1 VLSHPRH
8 GSVTGGILI
17 LTVALL
23 AALSGCSSKTSG
35 TTAGTTS
42 TTASA
47 AALGTPNKA
56 TGTPIKVGF
65 VSDGKTASLDS
76 TSQIAASKAA
86 ADYVNAYLGGVN
98 GHPLV
103 LDVCDD
109 QGTPSGTTTCGTQ
122 MLQDKVAAVLVSSIA
137 NDQTLFDSL
146 NGTIPYMTY
155 TAASEDIL
163 LKPTSYVLTNPVG
176 LIGAPALIAQS
187 KGIKKAADVIID
199 VPAATG
205 PITAIAK
212 PLYAKANVS
221 LDIVPIS
228 PSVADQTPQLQQV
241 ISSGAGLITVT
252 GDEPFITKS
261 LKALKELDFK
271 GPIVIGTTLSS
282 TSISSIPGGVAGVTL
297 LTSNTTDPSNAGVQT
312 FHAVMAKYA
321 ASTELDAYT
330 PWGYAVVVSFQKALA
345 GAASDPQDAASI
357 NKVLSAMPK
366 PIEAPLGDGATFQ
379 CGVKLVPITP
389 NACTLTVLQATMDKT
404 GAPADFKAIDTSS
417 LFG

>member
-1 VLSHPRH
+1 MA
-8 GSVTGGILI
+8 ILA
-17 LTVALL
+17 VALL
-23 AALSGCSSKTSG
+23 AVVTGCSSKSSSSTS
-35 TTAGTTS
+35 AGTTP
-42 TTASA
+42 TTANA

-56 TGTPIKVGF
+56 TGTPIRVGF
-65 VSDGKTASLDS
+65 VSDGKTTTLDS
-76 TSQIAASKAA
+76 TSQIEAAKAA
-86 ADYVNAYLGGVN
+86 TEYVNAYLGGVN
-98 GHPLV
+98 GHQLV
-103 LDVCDD
+103 LDICND

-122 MLQDKVAAVLVSSIA
+122 MLHDKVAAVLVSSIA

-155 TAASEDIL
+155 TAASENIL
-163 LKPTSYVLTNPVG
+163 LKPGGYVLTNPVG

-212 PLYAKANVS
+212 PLYQKANVS

-228 PSVADQTPQLQQV
+228 PSVADQTPELQQV
-241 ISSGAGLITVT
+241 ISGGAGLITVT

-282 TSISSIPGGVAGVTL
+282 TAIKSIPGGVAGVTL
-297 LTSNTTDPSNAGVQT
+297 LTSNTTDPSNSGVQT
-312 FHAVMAKYA
+312 FNAVMAKYA
-321 ASTELDAYT
+321 PGTELDAYT
-330 PWGYAVVVSFQKALA
+330 PWGYAVVVSFQKALE
-345 GAASDPQDAASI
+345 GVTPNPTDATSI
-357 NKVLSAMPK
+357 NKALSSMPK
-366 PIEAPLGDGATFQ
+366 AVVAPLGDGATFQ
-379 CGVKLVPITP
+379 CGAKLVPITP
-389 NACTLTVLQATMDKT
+389 NACTVTALQATLDKAGNPT
-404 GAPADFKAIDTSS
+404 DFKTIDTSS